1 MFGALMSIF
10 GHLSEIINCLQLIF
24 IFFFGG
30 LLTLVDLPLLLGIK
44 LVHDT
49 QESVT
54 KYLALLT
61 RMSGKGIAE
70 VFAGAAL
77 WSSLSTEASTSR
89 LLSAGASILTLLI
102 GFGTLVKGL
111 HASYKLE
118 SVRKVFKSKAV
129 QIDDEI
135 GAPEFL
141 DLVRRATNSVD
152 FDDSDL
158 TLIVR
163 ALGASGSP
171 QVITKTEMEAWLSSS
186 SFVLL

>member
-1 MFGALMSIF
+1 MSICD
-10 GHLSEIINCLQLIF
+10 HLSEIINCLQLIF

-30 LLTLVDLPLLLGIK
+30 LLALVDSPLLLGIK

-77 WSSLSTEASTSR
+77 WSSLTAESSTTGY
-89 LLSAGASILTLLI
+89 LGAGASILTLLI
-102 GFGTLVKGL
+102 GFGTLAKGL

-118 SVRKVFKSKAV
+118 IVRRIFKSNAV
-129 QIDDEI
+129 QIEDEI
-135 GAPEFL
+135 GASQFL

-152 FDDSDL
+152 FDESDL

-163 ALGASGSP
+163 ALAANGSA
-171 QVITKTEMEAWLSSS
+171 QVITKTEMEGWLNAST
-186 SFVLL
+186 FILL